1 MGNKISNKSSNK
13 NYTLDG
19 NDKYI
24 LNFDSKYSNQK
35 LYNIKPIKIQKS
47 NNIKYVYFKINN
59 MACMEIINKHLEL
72 YISIYNTDTTIT
84 QDKVDKV
91 IKNDVIKNK
100 IKNKVYNDIKV
111 QTELNNSII
120 IRYNLPNIK
129 NFQIIYVDSP

>member
-1 MGNKISNKSSNK
+1 MGNKISNKISNK

-19 NDKYI
+19 IDKYI
-24 LNFDSKYSNQK
+24 LNFDSTYNNAK
-35 LYNIKPIKIQKS
+35 LYNIKPTKVKKS
-47 NNIKYVYFKINN
+47 NNVKYVYFKISN

-84 QDKVDKV
+84 QDKVNKV
-91 IKNDVIKNK
+91 IKNDVTKNK
-100 IKNKVYNDIKV
+100 IKNNVYNDIKV
-111 QTELNNSII
+111 QTELGNYII

>member
-47 NNIKYVYFKINN
+47 NNIKYVYFKISN

-84 QDKVDKV
+84 QDKVNKV
-91 IKNDVIKNK
+91 IKNDVTKNK
-100 IKNKVYNDIKV
+100 IKNNIYNDIKV
-111 QTELNNSII
+111 QTELGNYII

>member
-1 MGNKISNKSSNK
+1 MGNKISNK

-19 NDKYI
+19 IDKYI
-24 LNFDSKYSNQK
+24 LNFASTYNNAK
-35 LYNIKPIKIQKS
+35 LYNIKPTKVKKS
-47 NNIKYVYFKINN
+47 NNVKYVYFKISN

-84 QDKVDKV
+84 QDKVNKV
-91 IKNDVIKNK
+91 IKNDVTKNK
-100 IKNKVYNDIKV
+100 IKNNVYNDIKV
-111 QTELNNSII
+111 QTELGNYII